1 MAENPAQD
9 KTEQATPRKREQA
22 IEEGQ
27 VPKSNELNSAI
38 VLLSILIA
46 FGVMSTN
53 FTNTINYFVIYTYQK
68 SSFIDISIQSFPWQ
82 VAFAAKILFLILAP
96 VLTTVLIAGVGA
108 NVGQF
113 GFIFSKKAL
122 KPNFKKINPLSGI
135 KRMFSL
141 RSLVELVKGILK
153 IVIITFIAYSV
164 VNKYQDEY
172 LFLATKSIS
181 EIVGFAVSVIFEM
194 GIKIGIALIFMAV
207 ADFAYQKWEHEKSL
221 KMTKQE
227 VRDETKQQEG
237 DPKIKS
243 KIRSKQYEMA
253 ATRMMSAIPEAS
265 VVVTNPTFIAIALK
279 YNPEISSDAPK
290 VIAKGK
296 RKVAEKIKKIA
307 MENDVPIIENKP
319 LARSLFDACE
329 VGNEIPFDYYQAV
342 AEILAE
348 LMKSKKY
355 KLAAN

>member
-1 MAENPAQD
+1 
-9 KTEQATPRKREQA
+9 
-22 IEEGQ
+22 
-27 VPKSNELNSAI
+27 
-38 VLLSILIA
+38 
-46 FGVMSTN
+46 
-53 FTNTINYFVIYTYQK
+53 
-68 SSFIDISIQSFPWQ
+68 
-82 VAFAAKILFLILAP
+82 
-96 VLTTVLIAGVGA
+96 
-108 NVGQF
+108 
-113 GFIFSKKAL
+113 
-122 KPNFKKINPLSGI
+122 
-135 KRMFSL
+135 
-141 RSLVELVKGILK
+141 VELVKGILK